1 MDDNFKLYLSF
12 TVAVEN
18 KRTVIFLH
26 YCGRKHTQAWVDS
39 PTKHGV
45 VLYRVMFAWVCVPND
60 SVDSFRRRGTNV
72 WAHRHEHATLKGMV
86 RGIT

>member
-1 MDDNFKLYLSF
+1 M
-12 TVAVEN
+12 
-18 KRTVIFLH
+18 
-26 YCGRKHTQAWVDS
+26 DS

-60 SVDSFRRRGTNV
+60 FIDSFIRRGTDV
-72 WAHRHEHATLKGMV
+72 SAHRHEHATLKGMV